1 MKEAQEKKLTIK
13 QYLIVAS
20 MIFALFFGAGNLIFP
35 LHLGQLAGKNW
46 GPAAIGFSITG
57 VVLPLLSLLAVAIT
71 RSNGVYQ
78 IGLPVGKVFAL
89 LFMTL
94 IQLTMGPLF
103 AAPRNA
109 TVAYT
114 VGVAPLLPKQ
124 LQGGGLIVFTAIF
137 FAIVFVIAYNES
149 DILSSL
155 GKILNPIFLVLLFL
169 VFVIAFAR
177 PLGNLGTVPVSK
189 AYAQETIVKGFL
201 EGYNTMDAL
210 AGLAFGVTV
219 VTAIKE
225 LIGNNE
231 SETAKITAKSGLI
244 AVIAIGVIYTLL
256 IMVGAMSLGHFG
268 ITSDGGVLLSH
279 IVRYYAGIFGQALLA
294 VLVFLACLTTAVGVL
309 AAFALDFSAHYT
321 KFSYKGWLT
330 IACIGSFATANLG
343 LDKIIHWSLP
353 VLMFLYPLAI
363 VLIILSLFSPFF
375 KKDKVIYQITMALTL
390 IPATFDLIT
399 NLPAPIA
406 GTPFY
411 NAVSRIR
418 LQYLPFANVGLAWVV
433 PTILGLVIGVLV
445 HIWRRKS
452 NRI

>member
-1 MKEAQEKKLTIK
+1 
-13 QYLIVAS
+13 
-20 MIFALFFGAGNLIFP
+20 
-35 LHLGQLAGKNW
+35 
-46 GPAAIGFSITG
+46 
-57 VVLPLLSLLAVAIT
+57 
-71 RSNGVYQ
+71 
-78 IGLPVGKVFAL
+78 
-89 LFMTL
+89 
-94 IQLTMGPLF
+94 
-103 AAPRNA
+103 
-109 TVAYT
+109 
-114 VGVAPLLPKQ
+114 
-124 LQGGGLIVFTAIF
+124 
-137 FAIVFVIAYNES
+137 
-149 DILSSL
+149 
-155 GKILNPIFLVLLFL
+155 
-169 VFVIAFAR
+169 
-177 PLGNLGTVPVSK
+177 
-189 AYAQETIVKGFL
+189 
-201 EGYNTMDAL
+201 MDAL

-375 KKDKVIYQITMALTL
+375 KKDRVIYQITMALTL

-406 GTPFY
+406 GTSFY
-411 NAVSRIR
+411 NAASRIDFSICH
-418 LQYLPFANVGLAWVV
+418 LL
-433 PTILGLVIGVLV
+433 ILV
-445 HIWRRKS
+445 
-452 NRI
+452 

>member
-1 MKEAQEKKLTIK
+1 MREAQEKKLTKK

-46 GPAAIGFSITG
+46 GPTAIGFSITG
-57 VVLPLLSLLAVAIT
+57 VVLPLLSLLAVAMT

-78 IGLPVGKVFAL
+78 IGLPVGKFFAL
-89 LFMTL
+89 SFMTL
-94 IQLTMGPLF
+94 MQLTIGPLF

-109 TVAYT
+109 TVSYT
-114 VGVAPLLPKQ
+114 VGIEPLLPKQ
-124 LQGGGLIVFTAIF
+124 FQGIGLVVFTTIF
-137 FAIVFVIAYNES
+137 FAIVFIIAYNES

-177 PLGNLGTVPVSK
+177 PLGDLSTVPVSK
-189 AYAQETIVKGFL
+189 EYLHGTIVKGFL

-219 VTAIKE
+219 VTSVKE
-225 LIGNNE
+225 LVNNNE

-256 IMVGAMSLGHFG
+256 IMVGAMSLGHFK
-268 ITSDGGVLLSH
+268 IASDGGILLSQ
-279 IVRYYAGIFGQALLA
+279 VVKYYAGVFGQALLA
-294 VLVFLACLTTAVGVL
+294 VLVFLACLTTAVGILL
-309 AAFALDFSAHYT
+309 AFSLDFAAHYP
-321 KFSYKGWLT
+321 KFGYKGWLT
-330 IACIGSFATANLG
+330 ISCIGSFATANLG
-343 LDKIIHWSLP
+343 LDKIINWSLP

-363 VLIILSLFSPFF
+363 VLIILSVCSPLF
-375 KKDKVIYQITMALTL
+375 KGDHVIYKVTMALTVIL
-390 IPATFDLIT
+390 AIFDLIT
-399 NLPAPIA
+399 HLPAPIA

-411 NAVSRIR
+411 NAVSQFR
-418 LQYLPFANVGLAWVV
+418 LYYLPLSSIGLSWVV
-433 PTILGLVIGVLV
+433 PTVLGLVISVLI
-445 HIWRRKS
+445 HLWRRKA
-452 NRI
+452 NKI